1 MSVLAA
7 ALAVLLLVGG
17 AAGLYL
23 TTSNQ
28 RLMAAPLPSRTA
40 RVAGLASLFA
50 ALAPLLGLMGSA
62 AAIFTWMLGLMLAW
76 ALPPVVIGRLPPR
89 QEYMP
94 LRRGRLAPPLGSA
107 RCLPPSS
114 RGLRLRRYEK

>member
-28 RLMAAPLPSRTA
+28 RLVAAPLPSRTA

-50 ALAPLLGLMGSA
+50 ALALLLGLLGPA
-62 AAIFTWMLGLMLAW
+62 TGIFTWMIGLLLAW
-76 ALPPVVIGRLPPR
+76 TVPPAVIGRLRQRQGIPPWR
-89 QEYMP
+89 P
-94 LRRGRLAPPLGSA
+94 WGTAH
-107 RCLPPSS
+107 
-114 RGLRLRRYEK
+114 

>member
-28 RLMAAPLPSRTA
+28 RLVAAPLPSRTA

-50 ALAPLLGLMGSA
+50 ALALLLGLMGPA
-62 AAIFTWMLGLMLAW
+62 TAIFTWMIGLMLAW
-76 ALPPVVIGRLPPR
+76 TIPPVVIGWLRHR
-89 QEYMP
+89 KEIMP
-94 LRRGRLAPPLGSA
+94 
-107 RCLPPSS
+107 
-114 RGLRLRRYEK
+114 

>member
-28 RLMAAPLPSRTA
+28 RLVAAPLPSRTA

-50 ALAPLLGLMGSA
+50 ALALLLGLMGPA
-62 AAIFTWMLGLMLAW
+62 TAIFTWMIGLMLAW
-76 ALPPVVIGRLPPR
+76 TIPPVVIGWLRHRKELM
-89 QEYMP
+89 QC
-94 LRRGRLAPPLGSA
+94 RRGRSAAAIGSG
-107 RCLPPSS
+107 RCRQPSCGVS
-114 RGLRLRRYEK
+114 RWPVPT